1 MDGGRGRLRG
11 VLGPVTPVTG
21 PKPGSAL
28 ISYTC
33 QRPDHAK
40 RSERYTLTI
49 HEGKWAFC
57 GHEGPT
63 SDHSWRPIAG
73 VRLDTLLERR
83 RPV

>member
-1 MDGGRGRLRG
+1 MDGRRGCIRG
-11 VLGPVTPVTG
+11 SLGSLVTA

-28 ISYTC
+28 VRFKC
-33 QRPDHAK
+33 DRLDHAR

-63 SDHSWRPIAG
+63 SEHKWRPIAG
-73 VRLDTLLERR
+73 AKLDELLELRQAR
-83 RPV
+83 